1 MTADNVTILHHMFFR
16 RTITIIASEIILYY
30 ILS

>member
-1 MTADNVTILHHMFFR
+1 MTADNVILHHMFF